1 MPKQPRLADVL
12 FHAASPEPDEIST
25 ADEYEALTPS
35 IIDPQESSTY
45 TDALNFACSR
55 GDIRNIAVTGA
66 YGAGKSSVLRTWK
79 ECPDNDLRIM
89 TVSLAD
95 FEMQSAPR
103 PKAEPAEKDG
113 APSPAEDKKAAAE
126 EKTIEYSILQQ
137 LLYKEKKSA
146 LPYSRI
152 ERISNITYS
161 RVASV
166 AFELFI
172 LLTVLLAGLLCL
184 FPEYVSDK
192 LSLTDIIGPYFIEMT
207 ALRLVLAGLLLFTAL
222 FLSVNK
228 LHRIG
233 LFDRRVSVDKIDI
246 LKGAI
251 STRPSSPSL
260 LNIYIDEIVYFFEQ
274 TGHNVVIFE
283 DLDRH
288 NDGAIFIKLREINQI
303 INNTRPDAKPVRF
316 IYAVRDGLFSTAE
329 ARTKFFDFVIPVI
342 PVMDSENAAEH
353 FSSMFRE
360 NELDE
365 VGFSKCVS
373 HLSLFIPDMRIMRNI
388 ANEFRIYQNL
398 VNGSE
403 NITRLLSMIAY
414 KNIFS
419 EDYHGIDERK
429 SVLYLFVRAFVS
441 GDLKK
446 EPVKLKLDEINLIQK
461 EVDGLLS
468 DEAGN
473 ATEIRK
479 SILSEYVTPKTEKKI
494 LFHFGGADI
503 FELGDLSEKE
513 ELFNKLRTVDTLYL
527 WSADR
532 RTNVFAIEQNA
543 VSEMI
548 DCYEK
553 RKKALDLKNQGEI
566 SRLNQKI
573 KTTQGEINKLHQANM
588 ADLVRT
594 SGSGN
599 FFQWVSENCKFEE
612 SAPEKIKKR
621 NDCLDFL
628 YFLLSNNY
636 IAPDYMFF
644 RSVFKPGSLS
654 HEDNEFIKEVSR
666 SRTYRQTSGMP
677 LRKIDN
683 VVAKLESLGMMMEP
697 GAWHP
702 DILLYMLENCLEK
715 LKPVFLAQVDD
726 EDCLIQ
732 LIEQTFTNWTVPQR
746 MNYLR
751 NLTQGD
757 DMASSFMRCV
767 VFMNDKKIASELLI
781 LHLCSSVPAWKSD
794 VVDMRYWAQIILR
807 DCSSFP
813 DQVPEKYGRDF
824 IESLKNKAIEVLTLD
839 VCTSE
844 QGKEIVRGIATH
856 KLWSYSESAFKSIII
871 TLSENSGLNP
881 DEIMKKPLSAV
892 RNTKVQGLYETV
904 LSSIDPFIMDFFLR
918 SEDYDR
924 IPELLNNKDVS
935 FVLVCEIILKMKFTI
950 SDVKTIKNR
959 KGTVEKLKN
968 SEVSYDIYELL
979 LENDRIKISWENV
992 LFMAE
997 MEDELE
1003 ISSPGLA
1010 VWFDRN
1016 HTEFVS
1022 PRLPLTEDHL
1032 NLIFTILF
1040 NSGAMSDEG
1049 RISILDLFGFPHS
1062 DVPSYLHFDS
1072 IRCLINQ
1079 KLLNPTQEN
1088 FDDIRQRYSE
1098 EAKIRAPLL
1107 AGLVF
1112 QNPSLLQFPDAVMME
1127 NDVFD
1132 EFLARELFLG
1142 DSLADTFQAK
1152 ILSWIWDYNQV
1163 VFRDSVSLPAAKVAE
1178 LSPHLESDDLRRHLL
1193 VRCLEEDELC
1203 SDEDIIVILK
1213 SFSDAVYQVF
1223 ISDKSHRSLKH
1234 NDPFWQVAS
1243 LLQKAGFIRS
1253 LSWNEERDR
1262 IWFIPH
1268 NSPVFRRN

>member
-1 MPKQPRLADVL
+1 MLKQPQLADVL
-12 FHAASPEPDEIST
+12 FHTHAPEPEEIST
-25 ADEYEALTPS
+25 SEEYEALTPS
-35 IIDPQESSTY
+35 IISPEESLVY

-95 FEMQSAPR
+95 FEMQSASR
-103 PKAEPAEKDG
+103 PKVEPADKEVNTSSAD
-113 APSPAEDKKAAAE
+113 DKKAAAE

-152 ERISNITYS
+152 ERITDISS
-161 RVASV
+161 FQVARVAADLLLVLSV
-166 AFELFI
+166 M
-172 LLTVLLAGLLCL
+172 LAGLLCL
-184 FPEYVSDK
+184 FPAYVTNK
-192 LSLTDIIGPYFIEMT
+192 LSLPGFISQYLIENT
-207 ALRLVLAGLLLFTAL
+207 VVRLVLAGIMLFTAL
-222 FLSVNK
+222 FLSVRK

-233 LFDRRVSVDKIDI
+233 LFDRRVSVDKIDM

-260 LNIYIDEIVYFFEQ
+260 LNVYIDEIVYFFEQ

-303 INNTRPDAKPVRF
+303 INNTRPDDEPVRF

-360 NELDE
+360 TELADTD
-365 VGFSKCVS
+365 FSKCVS
-373 HLSLFIPDMRIMRNI
+373 RLALFIPDMRIMRNI
-388 ANEFRIYQNL
+388 ANEFRVYQNL

-441 GDLKK
+441 GELKK
-446 EPVKLKLDEINLIQK
+446 DPEKLKLDEINLIQK
-461 EVDGLLS
+461 EIDGLLS
-468 DEAGN
+468 DEAEN

-503 FELGDLSEKE
+503 FELGELSEKE
-513 ELFNKLRTVDTLYL
+513 ELFNKLQTVDTLYL

-532 RTNVFAIEQNA
+532 RTNVFTIEQNA

-548 DCYEK
+548 DCYEN
-553 RKKALDLKNQGEI
+553 RKKSLDLKTQGEI

-573 KTTQGEINKLHQANM
+573 KTIQGEINKLHQANM
-588 ADLVRT
+588 ADLVRA
-594 SGSGN
+594 SGSEN

-612 SAPEKIKKR
+612 SVPEKIKKR

-702 DILLYMLENCLEK
+702 DVLIYMLENCLEK

-726 EDCLIQ
+726 ESCLIQ
-732 LIEQTFTNWTVPQR
+732 LIEQTFINWTVPQR
-746 MNYLR
+746 INYLR

-757 DMASSFMRCV
+757 DMARSFMRCL
-767 VFMNDKKIASELLI
+767 VFMNDNKIASELLI
-781 LHLCSSVPAWKSD
+781 LYLCSSVTAWRSD
-794 VVDMRYWAQIILR
+794 TVDMRNWAQIILR

-813 DQVPEKYGRDF
+813 DQVPEKYGRNF
-824 IESLKNKAIEVLTLD
+824 IKSLKNKAIEVLTLD

-844 QGKEIVRGIATH
+844 QGKEIVRDIATY
-856 KLWSYSESAFKSIII
+856 KLWSYSKSAFKSIII
-871 TLSENSGLNP
+871 ILSENSGLNP
-881 DEIMKKPLSAV
+881 DEIMKKPLSTV
-892 RNTKVQGLYETV
+892 RNTKIQGLYETV
-904 LSSIDPFIMDFFLR
+904 MSSIDPFIMDFFLR

-950 SDVKTIKNR
+950 FDVKTIKNR
-959 KGTVEKLKN
+959 KGTVEKFKN

-1016 HTEFVS
+1016 HSEFEA
-1022 PRLPLTEDHL
+1022 PMRRLTDDNLH
-1032 NLIFTILF
+1032 LIFNLLF
-1040 NSGAMSDEG
+1040 NSGAMSEEG
-1049 RISILDLFGFPHS
+1049 RIHLLNLFGFPYTVIPPYMHS
-1062 DVPSYLHFDS
+1062 DS
-1072 IRCLINQ
+1072 IRCLIEQ
-1079 KLLNPTQEN
+1079 KRVDPTQEN

-1098 EAKIRAPLL
+1098 EPKIRAPLL
-1107 AGLVF
+1107 AGLIF
-1112 QNPSLLQFPDAVMME
+1112 QNPSLLQFPEVVMME
-1127 NDVFD
+1127 NDVVD

-1152 ILSWIWDYNQV
+1152 ILSWIWDYNQE
-1163 VFRDSVSLPAAKVAE
+1163 VFRDSVSLPAARLAE

-1193 VRCLEEDELC
+1193 VRCLEEDDLC

-1213 SFSDAVYQVF
+1213 SFSDAVYQLF
-1223 ISDKSHRSLKH
+1223 ISDKSRRSLKH

-1243 LLQKAGFIRS
+1243 LLHKMGFIRS

-1268 NSPVFRRN
+1268 NSPVFIRT